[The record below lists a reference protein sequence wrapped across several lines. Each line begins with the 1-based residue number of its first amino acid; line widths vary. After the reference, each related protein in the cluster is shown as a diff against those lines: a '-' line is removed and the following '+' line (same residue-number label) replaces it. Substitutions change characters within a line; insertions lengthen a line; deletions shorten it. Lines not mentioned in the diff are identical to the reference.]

1 MDRKPNSLDW
11 PWTGQLN
18 VRELTQGRSGQ
29 REATKLA
36 LIYSAKLSGHALYA

>member
-1 MDRKPNSLDW
+1 MFASSLRS
-11 PWTGQLN
+11 GQ
-18 VRELTQGRSGQ
+18 VRSGQ